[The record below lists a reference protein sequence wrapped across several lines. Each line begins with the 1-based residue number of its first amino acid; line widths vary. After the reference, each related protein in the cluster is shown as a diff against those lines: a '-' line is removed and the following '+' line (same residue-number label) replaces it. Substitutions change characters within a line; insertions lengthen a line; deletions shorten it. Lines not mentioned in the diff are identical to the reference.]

1 MAGCSH
7 TPMVV
12 HLKLSKKGTTTEVDA
27 TEYRNLVGSLQ
38 YLIHTRLDI
47 SFTVGFVSCFMEKPK

>member
-1 MAGCSH
+1 
-7 TPMVV
+7 MVV